1 MNNSISISI
10 KKNQVIIK
18 IDENAEQKEIISAL
32 KKKIIE
38 LKNLYKDDKT
48 PILVTGKVLKNK
60 EMDEIQNIV
69 KRFINVQID
78 FDSPKV
84 LGLHGIKKTFYK
96 EVATSETKF
105 HKGSLRSGQ
114 RLEFEGSLVI
124 IGDVNAGAEVIAGE
138 NIVVLGN
145 LRGLAHAGAKGNKDA
160 VIEAVEIEAL
170 QVRIAD
176 IVKEIE
182 KDEYGIRKIRTS
194 AYINENDELIDV
206 RLTDGNNEI
215 IMVTRHGL
223 SIRFKEEEVRA
234 VGRTSMGVKGI
245 ELAKDDKVV
254 GMEPIK
260 EDNGYVLTIT
270 ENGFGKRTELEEYR
284 CQGRAGK
291 GVLTYKITAKTGNIV
306 GVEIVDDD
314 DDVMMITDNGIIIR
328 INVNDISILGRNTQG
343 VTLMRTSD
351 GGKLINIAKLP
362 NEEQEE
368 N

>member
-18 IDENAEQKEIISAL
+18 IEENAEQREIISAL

-60 EMDEIQNIV
+60 EMDEIQNII
-69 KRFINVQID
+69 KKFINVQID

-124 IGDVNAGAEVIAGE
+124 IGDVNAGAEVIASE

-160 VIEAVEIEAL
+160 VIEASEIDAL

-176 IVKEIE
+176 IVMEID
-182 KDEYGIRKIRTS
+182 KDDEEIRKIRTS
-194 AYINENDELIDV
+194 AYINENDELI
-206 RLTDGNNEI
+206 
-215 IMVTRHGL
+215 
-223 SIRFKEEEVRA
+223 
-234 VGRTSMGVKGI
+234 
-245 ELAKDDKVV
+245 
-254 GMEPIK
+254 
-260 EDNGYVLTIT
+260 
-270 ENGFGKRTELEEYR
+270 
-284 CQGRAGK
+284 
-291 GVLTYKITAKTGNIV
+291 
-306 GVEIVDDD
+306 VE
-314 DDVMMITDNGIIIR
+314 
-328 INVNDISILGRNTQG
+328 
-343 VTLMRTSD
+343 
-351 GGKLINIAKLP
+351 
-362 NEEQEE
+362 
-368 N
+368 